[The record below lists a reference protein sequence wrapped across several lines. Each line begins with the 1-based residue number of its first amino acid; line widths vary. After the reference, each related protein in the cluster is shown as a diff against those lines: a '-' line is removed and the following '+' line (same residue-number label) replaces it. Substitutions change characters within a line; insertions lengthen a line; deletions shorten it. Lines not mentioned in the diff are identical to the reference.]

1 MYTAKYKDIEADRDK
16 GMSYLVQG
24 KDIFNS
30 AKDTNTKEAGFR
42 LFMKGLELLLTYLKS
57 QLALHRTMLNRSL
70 FQMNSTER
78 CESQ

>member
-57 QLALHRTMLNRSL
+57 
-70 FQMNSTER
+70 
-78 CESQ
+78 